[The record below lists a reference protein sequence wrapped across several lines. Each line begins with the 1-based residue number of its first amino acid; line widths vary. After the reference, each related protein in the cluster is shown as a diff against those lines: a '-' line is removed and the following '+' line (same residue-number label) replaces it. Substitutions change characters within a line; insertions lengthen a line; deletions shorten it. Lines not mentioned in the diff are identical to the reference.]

1 MNVFRAIEHAESA
14 IDEEE
19 KTEGYYLRAIE
30 HAESIVD
37 SIKETIEDLTEE
49 WLYYQQLESRTI
61 DDQELMKEIEKN
73 LKDEKKKLRRANIY
87 LFTKT
92 SEHFERFGRG
102 TSIFSSTSEC
112 QPLYIDDEINAMLQL
127 LESEPYDEKVKYTY
141 EIKKELEKKYPNL
154 TKHIDYAFKFYI
166 LSFQMVK
173 EHDLFR
179 DSESVPPL
187 MIHPEVR
194 SIHLTVQLIRFL
206 CIIPDF
212 EKALAKDD
220 SLKNTHKHNGY
231 LLDERSRWFET
242 LIAFFVYYS
251 KIRSVIQHKYI
262 EELLVILSKTIPEI
276 NDEETLDLLK
286 KRIYRLILLLTTFE
300 TFDSLNESNPSDK
313 KMQDILK
320 QDILKQIFVKQQ
332 RKKRAMSVG
341 KPKKK
346 ISKKLRNE
354 QLKKIREE
362 KELEKKKIYLEFNSR
377 NNPNLSSAFLSM
389 PGGKKTRSKRKHKSK
404 TRRI

>member
-1 MNVFRAIEHAESA
+1 MNVFRFPA

-19 KTEGYYLRAIE
+19 KTEEYYLHAIE
-30 HAESIVD
+30 HAESVVD
-37 SIKETIEDLTEE
+37 SVKETIEELRKE
-49 WLYYQQLESRTI
+49 WLESRTNG
-61 DDQELMKEIEKN
+61 DQELMKEIEN
-73 LKDEKKKLRRANIY
+73 DLKDEEKKLRRANIY

-127 LESEPYDEKVKYTY
+127 LESEPYDKKVRYTY
-141 EIKKELEKKYPNL
+141 EIKKKLEEKYPDL
-154 TKHIDYAFKFYI
+154 TIHIDYAFKFYI

-179 DSESVPPL
+179 DNESVPPL

-251 KIRSVIQHKYI
+251 KIRSGIQHKYI

-320 QDILKQIFVKQQ
+320 QIFVKQQ

-346 ISKKLRNE
+346 GSKKLRNE

-362 KELEKKKIYLEFNSR
+362 NELEKKKIYLEFGSR
-377 NNPNLSSAFLSM
+377 NKSNLSSALLSI